1 MKLKLLKIVKKGDD
15 FYLKCKIKGWSDLS
29 PRARKET
36 TDMLADINQKLLK
49 KECERMKVNITN
61 NLFKLF
67 VLASNEKCG
76 LGKER
81 ISRILKGV
89 NELVINMRDDNDTF
103 FMGVEKDCK
112 RILGE
117 DTYNL
122 YFKDIPFK
130 VLPDN
135 YDLVSK
141 EVGG

>member
-1 MKLKLLKIVKKGDD
+1 M
-15 FYLKCKIKGWSDLS
+15 KCKIKGWSDLS

-36 TDMLADINQKLLK
+36 TDMLAEINQKLLK

-117 DTYNL
+117 STYNL

>member
-1 MKLKLLKIVKKGDD
+1 
-15 FYLKCKIKGWSDLS
+15 
-29 PRARKET
+29 
-36 TDMLADINQKLLK
+36 
-49 KECERMKVNITN
+49 MKVNITN

-89 NELVINMRDDNDTF
+89 NELVINMRDENDTF